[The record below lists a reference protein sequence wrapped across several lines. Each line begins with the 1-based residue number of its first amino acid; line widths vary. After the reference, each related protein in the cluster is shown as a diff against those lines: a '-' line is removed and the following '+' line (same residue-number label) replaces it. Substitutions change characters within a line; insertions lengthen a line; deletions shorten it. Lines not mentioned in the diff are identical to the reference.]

1 MKRNIYYV
9 LPAAL
14 LLSCGGGEE
23 APTEATPGT
32 DTAAVAIQ
40 YAPLMASADVATQTV
55 YTKMADVNA
64 VEDKSTVIRFV
75 SEEYNQPFPTE
86 LLDAQNLQV
95 LALTNMT
102 GEIPAEIN
110 TFKNLTTLVI
120 SGDYTTLPETVGELA
135 NLKTVS
141 FEYCKKL
148 DLNQAIG
155 VLKNCP
161 NLQYLN
167 LSGMD
172 LAELPASIGDLSG
185 LVEIRMSNNAFTTLP
200 ESLFALQNLSE
211 LRLGGPGLDYEAA
224 LTQAKALPAL
234 TTLWV
239 QYAGLTTLPKVLSEY
254 PALTTVHWREEWAG
268 KDSDQIIATTDK
280 ETKKFGGKI
289 TVTWDS
295 MSGMYYDIY

>member
-1 MKRNIYYV
+1 MKRKIYYI
-9 LPAAL
+9 LPAAMM
-14 LLSCGGGEE
+14 LSCGGGEE
-23 APTEATPGT
+23 ATTEAPGP
-32 DTAAVAIQ
+32 DTAAVAIE
-40 YAPLMASADVATQTV
+40 YAPLMASADVTTQTV
-55 YTKMADVNA
+55 YTKIADVTA
-64 VEDKSTVIRFV
+64 VEDKSTVIRYV

-110 TFKNLTTLVI
+110 KFKNLTTLVI
-120 SGDYTTLPETVGELA
+120 SGDYTTLPETVGELTNIKA
-135 NLKTVS
+135 VS

-167 LSGMD
+167 IAGMD
-172 LAELPASIGDLSG
+172 LAELPASIADLQS
-185 LVEIRMSNNAFTTLP
+185 LVEIRMGNNAFTTLP
-200 ESLFALQNLSE
+200 DTLFTLPNLAE
-211 LRLGGPGLDYEAA
+211 LRFAGLGLDYNAV
-224 LTQAKALPAL
+224 LTQAKNLPAL
-234 TTLWV
+234 STLWV
-239 QYAGLTTLPKVLSEY
+239 QYVGLTTLPKVIGEY
-254 PALTTVHWREEWAG
+254 PALTSVHWREELAG

-289 TVTWDS
+289 NVTWDG
-295 MSGMYYDIY
+295 MSGLYYDIY